1 MKILVINGPNL
12 NMLGLRDKNN
22 YGNLTL
28 KEINK
33 KLREL
38 AKNKAKLKFYQ
49 SNCEGKLVSFIQK
62 HLNYD
67 ALIINAGAYTHT
79 SLAIHDALELFKG
92 KIMEVHLS
100 NIKETSVEIGNIKL
114 NLAIINGTNDARKII
129 EKIKN
134 KELSYDFIEVMT
146 CEGGCIAGGGQP
158 RVHFP
163 VTDEVKLARIRGL
176 YKADVDS
183 NYHTSDENE
192 DIIRIYRE
200 FLGKPLGEK
209 SHQLLHTTYVDRSSD
224 LFVREN
230 R

>member
-100 NIKETSVEIGNIKL
+100 NIKEREEFRHFSYISLLATNSYIGL
-114 NLAIINGTNDARKII
+114 
-129 EKIKN
+129 
-134 KELSYDFIEVMT
+134 KEESYYEALRD
-146 CEGGCIAGGGQP
+146 
-158 RVHFP
+158 
-163 VTDEVKLARIRGL
+163 
-176 YKADVDS
+176 
-183 NYHTSDENE
+183 
-192 DIIRIYRE
+192 
-200 FLGKPLGEK
+200 
-209 SHQLLHTTYVDRSSD
+209 LLKD
-224 LFVREN
+224 
-230 R
+230 

>member
-12 NMLGLRDKNN
+12 NMLGLRDKTN

-33 KLREL
+33 KLKVI

-49 SNCEGKLVSFIQK
+49 SNSEGKLVSFIQK

-100 NIKETSVEIGNIKL
+100 NIKEREEFRHFSYISL
-114 NLAIINGTNDARKII
+114 LAFNSYLGL
-129 EKIKN
+129 
-134 KELSYDFIEVMT
+134 KEESYYEALRD
-146 CEGGCIAGGGQP
+146 
-158 RVHFP
+158 
-163 VTDEVKLARIRGL
+163 
-176 YKADVDS
+176 
-183 NYHTSDENE
+183 
-192 DIIRIYRE
+192 
-200 FLGKPLGEK
+200 
-209 SHQLLHTTYVDRSSD
+209 LLK
-224 LFVREN
+224 
-230 R
+230 